1 MSHPMDPSPRQ
12 RFSPRALF
20 HRLIDRLVPKAPDFY
35 ALLHEQ
41 AVHVQHTTHLLVRFM
56 QCGDEALAREI
67 RRDEHT
73 ADTIKIRNLHML
85 NEAFSTPCDREDIYR
100 AIMTLDDVVNYCK
113 TTVNEMSVLGVAPD
127 DFMHRMAI
135 QIDGGAQALIN
146 GYAKLAAT
154 PAAAEADA
162 GAGRKAER
170 RVEKLYRKALAAL
183 FVGDDYLN
191 MFKRREI
198 YRHLSNAADRMA
210 ACANTLHDIV
220 VKIT

>member
-1 MSHPMDPSPRQ
+1 MDAVPPR
-12 RFSPRALF
+12 RFLPDALF
-20 HRLIDRLVPKAPDFY
+20 RRILDRLIPKAPDFY

-41 AVHVQHTTHLLVRFM
+41 AIHVQHTTHLLVRFM
-56 QCGDEALAREI
+56 KCGDEALATEI

-73 ADTIKIRNLHML
+73 ADTLKIRNLHTL

-113 TTVNEMSVLGVAPD
+113 TTVSEMHVLGVAPD
-127 DFMHRMAI
+127 VFMHDMAV
-135 QIDGGAQALIN
+135 QIDAGAKALIE
-146 GYAKLAAT
+146 GYGKLALAPAT
-154 PAAAEADA
+154 AEIDAD
-162 GAGRKAER
+162 AGRKAER
-170 RVEKLYRKALAAL
+170 RVEKRYRKALAAL